1 MAVQTI
7 KLLLVD
13 DHAGFLSAVMRHL
26 RKRPWLSVVGTAGN
40 GLEAITASERLR
52 PDVIVMDLAMPEMG
66 GLQATRLI
74 RAQDDAPMIVIA
86 SHFDDVEHRERAL
99 RAGADHF
106 VSKLSYLQ
114 QVVDILETRYSRHIS
129 NTFPA
134 ERGTKP

>member
-1 MAVQTI
+1 MDAI

-26 RKRPWLSVVGTAGN
+26 RKRPWISVVGMAGN
-40 GLEAITASERLR
+40 GLDAITESERLR

-74 RAQDDAPMIVIA
+74 RAQDEAPVIIIA
-86 SHFDDVEHRERAL
+86 SHFDDAEHREHAL

-114 QVVDILETRYSRHIS
+114 DVIAILENRYQLH
-129 NTFPA
+129 NPGL
-134 ERGTKP
+134 EP

>member
-1 MAVQTI
+1 MDAI

-26 RKRPWLSVVGTAGN
+26 RKRPWISVVGTASN

-74 RAQDDAPMIVIA
+74 RAQDDAPIIIIA
-86 SHFDDVEHRERAL
+86 SHFDDAEHREHAL

-114 QVVDILETRYSRHIS
+114 DVIAILKTQYHTLSTQDLNHE
-129 NTFPA
+129 
-134 ERGTKP
+134 